1 MSKTADL
8 QCMVFYIVGLNDT
21 ALQEHYD
28 EFFEEVFTELED
40 KVFFSLLC
48 TTFVIFI
55 ACIKK

>member
-40 KVFFSLLC
+40 KVFSVCCAPHLSSLSH
-48 TTFVIFI
+48 
-55 ACIKK
+55 A